1 MVWKI
6 FLVSRTK
13 LLKDI
18 YRIIV
23 SYVKPLALFVV
34 MAWKTATSM
43 FIQNVKE
50 TQMGLEQHEGEYIM
64 TDF

>member
-1 MVWKI
+1 MVWEI
-6 FLVSRTK
+6 FLDSRTN